1 MADAPKQAL
10 SFHNHCGDCGRREAV
25 LPDALP
31 RLGDDFDWLQ
41 RDYDGFRLAMLEEL
55 AARFPERRRW
65 TPADMEVVLVETFS
79 VLLDQYSD
87 SLDRS
92 QAEAYLETARR
103 PDSVRKLLAMI
114 GYDAVAQAPS
124 QAVIPEPVPGFDES
138 PEVRLR
144 RLEAFLPAFRAL
156 RPELEAALL
165 SLPPPDQQRV
175 LAFLAESNTADA
187 SVMDSVQDLL
197 DSAPDFVRRCRRYTL
212 DRFWTLYPSAMDQAR
227 RDGPRLLHRQR
238 RMVTLPDYGNLAEH
252 PLVLRAQASSHW
264 SGAWQTIEVAV
275 TLLEDIPLD
284 LETLA
289 AELGAALPRLQY
301 EVEAF
306 HRVNKL
312 VPPLWAPDISAR
324 TLLRPLVDRWRMA
337 GQEVF
342 LRDAERIGIDISLA
356 VRAAGNYYQSEI
368 RRAVENE
375 IRDFFAPGRMQF
387 GEDIHASDIVERV
400 MALDGVDAICLNRF
414 KRVGKRWPDQSGAGL
429 IRLEGIEIAI
439 CDSLPG
445 APERGSLRITVQG
458 GQRG

>member
-1 MADAPKQAL
+1 MANAPKLAL
-10 SFHNHCGDCGRREAV
+10 TFHDHCGDCGRREAI

-65 TPADMEVVLVETFS
+65 TPADMEVVLVEAFS

-92 QAEAYLETARR
+92 QAEAFLETARR
-103 PDSVRKLLAMI
+103 PDSVRKLLSMI
-114 GYDAVAQAPS
+114 GYDAVAEAPS
-124 QAVIPEPVPGFDES
+124 QAAVPEPVPGFDET
-138 PEVRLR
+138 PAVRLR
-144 RLEAFLPAFRAL
+144 RLSAFLPAFRAL
-156 RPELEAALL
+156 RPQLDDALQA
-165 SLPPPDQQRV
+165 LPPADQQRV
-175 LAFLAESNTADA
+175 LTFLSESGAADDA
-187 SVMDSVQDLL
+187 ILDSVQDLL
-197 DSAPDFVRRCRRYTL
+197 DSAPAFVRRCRRHTL
-212 DRFWTLYPSAMDQAR
+212 DRFWTLYPDAMDQAR
-227 RDGPRLLHRQR
+227 RDGPRRIGRQR

-252 PLVLRAQASSHW
+252 PLVLRAEASSRW

-275 TLLEDIPLD
+275 TLLKDIPLD
-284 LETLA
+284 LESLGD
-289 AELGAALPRLQY
+289 ELGTGFPRFRY

-306 HRVNKL
+306 HRANRL
-312 VPPLWAPDISAR
+312 LPPQWAPDISAR

-337 GQEVF
+337 GQEVL
-342 LRDAERIGIDISLA
+342 LRDAQRIGIDISLA

-368 RRAVENE
+368 RRAVEDE
-375 IRDFFAPGRMQF
+375 IRDFFAPGRLRF

-400 MALDGVDAICLNRF
+400 MALDGVEAVCLNRF

-439 CDSLPG
+439 CDSRPG
-445 APERGSLRITVQG
+445 APERGTLRIKVQG
-458 GQRG
+458 GEKG